1 MCDEIVARVWY
12 VDAGIEDLTELENGV
27 SHINEYEWFLKYMT
41 GGRLEVDLEK
51 LNDWRQLHV

>member
-27 SHINEYEWFLKYMT
+27 SHINEYEWLLKYMT
-41 GGRLEVDLEK
+41 GGRLEVALEK